1 MLQLKVMGRPL
12 CDFKAL
18 EAIDN
23 KIREC
28 CDSGLLMFTLCAY
41 LFVHCSYMGVEM
53 SSMQLR
59 TLTFAV
65 SIALA
70 GAAMAQEADG
80 RTRFILA
87 ASWQPAFCQTN
98 QKKAECA
105 SQTGERHDATNFSLH
120 GLWPMRQDYC
130 GVSDDQKAADKD
142 GKWAALPEVT
152 LSAETQ
158 AALAKAMP
166 GTQSGLERHEWTK
179 HGTCTKMSAED
190 YFGVGLHL
198 VGALNAS
205 AVRDLFAANIGKTV
219 KSDAIKA
226 AFDKSFGP
234 GAGDRVKMS
243 CRRAGNV
250 RMISEL
256 TIGLSQDAGTASAKS
271 GALGDLIQGAGKTSF
286 GCDEG
291 VVDAAGF

>member
-1 MLQLKVMGRPL
+1 
-12 CDFKAL
+12 
-18 EAIDN
+18 
-23 KIREC
+23 
-28 CDSGLLMFTLCAY
+28 
-41 LFVHCSYMGVEM
+41 M
-53 SSMQLR
+53 SSIQLR
-59 TLTFAV
+59 TLSFAV
-65 SIALA
+65 SMIVA
-70 GAAMAQEADG
+70 GAAVAQEAGG

-105 SQTGERHDATNFSLH
+105 SQTGERPDATNFSLH

-130 GVSDDQKAADKD
+130 GVSAEQKAADKGGD
-142 GKWAALPEVT
+142 WNKLPEVT
-152 LSAETQ
+152 LAAETKT
-158 AALAKAMP
+158 ALAKAMP
-166 GTQSGLERHEWTK
+166 GTQSGLERHEWVK
-179 HGTCTKMSAED
+179 HGTCTKMSADD
-190 YFGVGLHL
+190 YFGVGVHL
-198 VGALNAS
+198 VSALNAS
-205 AVRDLFAANIGKTV
+205 AVRDLFAANIGKPV
-219 KSDAIKA
+219 KADAIKA

-256 TIGLSQDAGTASAKS
+256 TIGLSEAAGAASAKTT
-271 GALGDLIQGAGKTSF
+271 GLADLIQGAGKTSF